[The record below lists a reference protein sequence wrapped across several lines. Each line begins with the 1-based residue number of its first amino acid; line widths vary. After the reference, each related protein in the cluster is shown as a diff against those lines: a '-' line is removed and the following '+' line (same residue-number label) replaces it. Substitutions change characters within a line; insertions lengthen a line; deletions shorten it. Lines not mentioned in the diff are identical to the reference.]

1 MSHSS
6 PLRRRTIL
14 LSALG
19 LSVAAAAGCA
29 KFQSQF
35 TPGAL
40 DWDAKPLAFRY
51 GAQSEN
57 LASGLATSATQRL
70 RLTKDALIIYLDAL
84 QKSGQR
90 VVLDVTVDDYDL
102 GGATF
107 DGTTLRQESMMVP
120 GLSVV
125 LRYEKRASASGA
137 QSSATVKPEGEKR
150 GFRVEGSPDDVD
162 PEVVEKGQQAVLGIP
177 YELNGMNTL
186 GALVRKDT
194 FEALVVR
201 KRLEMGQRADPRIPD
216 RPPEKSLK
224 DLELGLMLASEA
236 DAAINRW
243 RASMVL
249 LMTLVSAHGE
259 ASTSDV
265 LRKAFDEAVSDM
277 DTWLRDHPLWTSVG
291 QLEQR
296 LEQFGM
302 MPKPMMLPTPQ
313 NMLLLLDEDG
323 YLASAVKVANGIASG
338 SIADTVQ
345 GVAGFAPKDSSARTA
360 MEALAAG
367 ARGDV
372 VACADSLGKL
382 GGKDPGVAKIRDQIT
397 SLKP

>member
-1 MSHSS
+1 MTHPV
-6 PLRRRTIL
+6 PLRRRAL
-14 LSALG
+14 LLGALS
-19 LSVAAAAGCA
+19 LPVAPSAGCA
-29 KFQSQF
+29 KFRSQF

-40 DWDAKPLAFRY
+40 DWDSKPLAFRY

-57 LASGLATSATQRL
+57 LASGLATSASQRL
-70 RLTKDALIIYLDAL
+70 RVTKDALVTYLDAL
-84 QKSGQR
+84 DKSRQR

-107 DGTTLRQESMMVP
+107 DGTTLRHESMMVP

-125 LRYEKRASASGA
+125 LRYEKRGSARGASTAEA
-137 QSSATVKPEGEKR
+137 DGEKR
-150 GFRVEGSPDDVD
+150 GFRVEGTPEGLA

-201 KRLEMGQRADPRIPD
+201 KRLEMGQKADPRIPD

-259 ASTSDV
+259 ASTSDA
-265 LRKAFDEAVSDM
+265 LRKAFDETVSDM

-291 QLEQR
+291 QIEQR

-323 YLASAVKVANGIASG
+323 YIASAVKVANGIASG

-367 ARGDV
+367 ARGDLA
-372 VACADSLGKL
+372 ACADSLGKL
-382 GGKDPGVAKIRDQIT
+382 GGKDPGVAKVRDQIT
-397 SLKP
+397 SMRR

>member
-1 MSHSS
+1 M
-6 PLRRRTIL
+6 RRRTL
-14 LSALG
+14 LLGALG
-19 LSVAAAAGCA
+19 LSAVPAFGCA

-70 RLTKDALIIYLDAL
+70 RVTKDALITYLDAL

-125 LRYEKRASASGA
+125 LRYEKRGSASEPSTA
-137 QSSATVKPEGEKR
+137 KPEEEKR
-150 GFRVEGSPDDVD
+150 GFRVEGTPEGLD
-162 PEVVEKGQQAVLGIP
+162 PEMVEKGQQAVLGIP

-201 KRLEMGQRADPRIPD
+201 KRLEMGQKADPRIPD

-259 ASTSDV
+259 ASTSEA
-265 LRKAFDEAVSDM
+265 LRNAFDETVADM

-323 YLASAVKVANGIASG
+323 YLAAAVKVASGIASG

>member
-1 MSHSS
+1 MV
-6 PLRRRTIL
+6 
-14 LSALG
+14 
-19 LSVAAAAGCA
+19 VAETGCA
-29 KFQSQF
+29 KFRSQF

-40 DWDAKPLAFRY
+40 DWDSKPLAFRY

-70 RLTKDALIIYLDAL
+70 RLTKDSLVAYLDAIE
-84 QKSGQR
+84 KGGQS

-102 GGATF
+102 GGTTF

-125 LRYEKRASASGA
+125 LRYERRDGA
-137 QSSATVKPEGEKR
+137 GGKVPVQPEAKTR
-150 GFRVEGSPDDVD
+150 GFRVEGSPEGVD
-162 PEVVEKGQQAVLGIP
+162 PETVEKGQQAVLGIP

-201 KRLEMGQRADPRIPD
+201 KRLEMGQKADPRIPD
-216 RPPEKSLK
+216 RPVDKSLK
-224 DLELGLMLASEA
+224 DVELGLVLAAEA

-243 RASMVL
+243 RASMAL
-249 LMTLVSAHGE
+249 LMALVSSHGRG
-259 ASTSDV
+259 ATSES
-265 LRKAFDEAVSDM
+265 LRKAFDETTSDM
-277 DTWLRDHPLWTSVG
+277 DAWLREHPLWTSVG

-296 LEQFGM
+296 LAQFGM
-302 MPKPMMLPTPQ
+302 TPKPMMLPTPQ

-323 YLASAVKVANGIASG
+323 YVASAVKVASGIASG

-367 ARGDV
+367 ARGDLA
-372 VACADSLGKL
+372 ACADSLGRL
-382 GGKDPGVAKIRDQIT
+382 GGKDPGVAKIRDQVLA
-397 SLKP
+397 LKP